1 MSKIF
6 YIDKTSRL
14 EAMMTISFRNKI
26 NWVEEG
32 LSILSWN
39 YSFISDTEFNDLKE
53 VYSFF
58 RKWKGNKLSK
68 ECGHCSISLGD
79 IILLENQAWMV
90 VGAGFQKIPSVLF
103 EKINIENK

>member
-6 YIDKTSRL
+6 YIDKSSRL

-26 NWVEEG
+26 NWLEEG

-39 YSFISDTEFNDLKE
+39 YCFVSDTDINDLKE
-53 VYSFF
+53 VYSYF

-68 ECGHCSISLGD
+68 DCGHCGISLGD
-79 IILLENQAWMV
+79 IILLENQAWVV

-103 EKINIENK
+103 EKIKLKEQ

>member
-6 YIDKTSRL
+6 YVDKSSRL

-26 NWVEEG
+26 NWIEEG

-39 YSFISDTEFNDLKE
+39 YCFVSDTDINDLKE

-68 ECGHCSISLGD
+68 DCGHCGISLGD

-103 EKINIENK
+103 EKIKLKEQ